1 MKPLWIKESD
11 EKANKWHEQQK
22 RSPLGSTGPPGVCC
36 ILLQYRALKSL
47 LHSLNVVFGTIT
59 LDFGFWGEK
68 GHFGKKSSKTDKRW
82 ASAVTSSSFIR
93 SQSKME
99 SRANQGRMF
108 HPYVL
113 PVFSCSSYF
122 WPSLSC
128 MFFLMGNKSK
138 WNLINLQLWW
148 QELFH
153 QLKSTPYTI
162 SLRSKTLLIWHIVVF
177 MFGWWK
183 CSHMNEIITIKVLRI
198 PIPHSIHPMC
208 PWSNLRVNK
217 NISRESVLITG
228 CGMHDWFHLHFWW
241 NWFVCT

>member
-1 MKPLWIKESD
+1 MQPLWIKESD
-11 EKANKWHEQQK
+11 EKVNKWHEQQK
-22 RSPLGSTGPPGVCC
+22 SSPLGSTGPQEFVAFSYSTGHSRVCC
-36 ILLQYRALKSL
+36 IVLTSFLEQSLWILDFEAKKAILAKNLQKQTKDGLQLLPP
-47 LHSLNVVFGTIT
+47 LHSLDHNPK
-59 LDFGFWGEK
+59 W
-68 GHFGKKSSKTDKRW
+68 
-82 ASAVTSSSFIR
+82 
-93 SQSKME
+93 
-99 SRANQGRMF
+99 NQGTMF

-208 PWSNLRVNK
+208 PWSNLRVNN